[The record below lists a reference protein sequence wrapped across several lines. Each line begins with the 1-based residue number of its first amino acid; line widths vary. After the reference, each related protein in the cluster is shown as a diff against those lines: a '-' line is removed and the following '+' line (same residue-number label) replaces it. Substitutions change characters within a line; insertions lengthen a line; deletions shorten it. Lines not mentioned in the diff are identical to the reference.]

1 MVKRGT
7 FCAVAMALVLA
18 VAPAWA
24 TEKEQKSDEAAVEE
38 TSAGDEA
45 KKADATEEA
54 APSDAGE
61 EAAAP
66 GSGSVSR
73 SSFTRKVAERE
84 PADEVTRLGNDATQI
99 SYFSEVRDMAGKTV
113 IHRWEYDGQVMSEV
127 AFDVE
132 GPRWRVHSMKT
143 LDPAMLGQWTVRVVD
158 VEGNTMSEEH
168 FTYEVADAVADAG
181 NIAEDAAP
189 PAAPAE

>member
-45 KKADATEEA
+45 EKAAEA
-54 APSDAGE
+54 SAGE

-66 GSGSVSR
+66 VSGSVSR

-84 PADEVTRLGNDATQI
+84 PADEVTRLGNDTTQI

-168 FTYEVADAVADAG
+168 FTYEVAGAVADAG